1 MKTTDPKSYLWSN
14 ICSLMGEPDPSI
26 RSVTKKTGVGQ
37 GTIQR
42 IKEGSTSVGLDVIT
56 SIAVSFGLE
65 PWQLLVAGLDNQK
78 LPRLGE
84 TKVVSALP
92 LSSEVIAA
100 LANAD
105 AALRSKADA
114 LLRVEF
120 SLPPQAN
127 NTEQSKAA

>member
-1 MKTTDPKSYLWSN
+1 
-14 ICSLMGEPDPSI
+14 MGEPDPSI

-56 SIAVSFGLE
+56 SIASSFGLE
-65 PWQLLVAGLDNQK
+65 PWQLLVSGLDSQK

-100 LANAD
+100 LSNAD
-105 AALRSKADA
+105 ETLKQKADA
-114 LLRVEF
+114 FLRIEF
-120 SLPPQAN
+120 GLPAHANHAEQA
-127 NTEQSKAA
+127 KAA